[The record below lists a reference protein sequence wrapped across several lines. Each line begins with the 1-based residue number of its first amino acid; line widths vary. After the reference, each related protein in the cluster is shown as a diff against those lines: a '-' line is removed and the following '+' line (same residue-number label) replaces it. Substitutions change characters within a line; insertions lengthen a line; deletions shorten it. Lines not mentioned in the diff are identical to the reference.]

1 MEVLHSV
8 LLGRD
13 PDAALEDWPVTI
25 VSTSDITTS
34 LRTAIH
40 TQNWE
45 TVKSLISSDD
55 FSLDLYRD
63 LVQNLISSNQTVIS
77 TQQLLDLLIKKKG
90 FQLSASEITHI
101 LDYLFSFEAYEHSR
115 ESKRFKNAA
124 KKLKLSLSMTEASRC
139 YFISSLISKTTVIP
153 HSLSDNIVPYLLLLL
168 KLNFTDAKMLPQPD
182 SVLSWI
188 THYIDTHFDKA
199 NESLSE
205 LQELVQKHMKQ
216 REVWESIEDL
226 LSVEPELLPQPSLP
240 KYVRTTLEKII

>member
-13 PDAALEDWPVTI
+13 PDAALKDWPVTI

-34 LRTAIH
+34 LRNAIH
-40 TQNWE
+40 TSDWE
-45 TVKSLISSDD
+45 TLKSLISSDD
-55 FSLDLYRD
+55 FSVDLYRE
-63 LVQNLISSNQTVIS
+63 LVQNLITSHQTVIS
-77 TQQLLDLLIKKKG
+77 TQQLLDLLIRKKG
-90 FQLSASEITHI
+90 FQLRASEIAYI
-101 LDYLFSFEAYEHSR
+101 LDYVFSFEAYEHSR

-139 YFISSLISKTTVIP
+139 YMISSLISKTTAIP
-153 HSLSDNIVPYLLLLL
+153 DLLSENILQYLLLLL
-168 KLNFTDAKMLPQPD
+168 KLSFTEAKMVPKPD

-188 THYIDTHFDKA
+188 THYIDTHSNKGS
-199 NESLSE
+199 ESISE

-216 REVWESIEDL
+216 REVLESIEDL